1 MTRCRAVL
9 CSAGLLALSACAQT
23 LPLAEAEQ
31 KCFNRARNLER
42 SGPTVS
48 VGVGTGYGGFG
59 WGGGDVFLGA
69 GGFDNSGFGV
79 GVAAQ
84 VPVQV
89 DLEADYERCV
99 RQNSGGQAPSR
110 PLTAWPGF

>member
-1 MTRCRAVL
+1 MPRSLVL
-9 CSAGLLALSACAQT
+9 CCAAAALLAGCAQT

-42 SGPTVS
+42 SGPTVT
-48 VGVGTGYGGFG
+48 VGFGTGSGGFG
-59 WGGGDVFLGA
+59 WGGSDVFLGA
-69 GGFDNSGFGV
+69 GGFDDSGFGV

-99 RQNSGGQAPSR
+99 RQNSGGQAPTR